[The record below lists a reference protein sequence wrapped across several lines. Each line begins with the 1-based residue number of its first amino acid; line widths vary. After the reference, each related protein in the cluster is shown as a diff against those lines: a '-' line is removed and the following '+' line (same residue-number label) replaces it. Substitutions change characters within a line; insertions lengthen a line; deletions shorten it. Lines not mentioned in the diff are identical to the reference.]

1 MKKIVSLI
9 FVLLL
14 VACQGE
20 PFALEEPYSV
30 GILRSGPQSELVYYD
45 ENLNEIG
52 LQEID
57 KLVVPPITRFKN
69 ELLLYGFDNDF
80 VFFKMNTGDG
90 SLHQQHQVGGQLINS
105 TFDQQNII
113 YLRSF
118 NGQAFLVK
126 RGVDQ
131 QEIELT
137 DVNPKSIHLFNNQI
151 IVVTGDQNQ
160 TLQVYNDD
168 LELVN
173 EIETNLILSHRSL
186 VNEDKLL
193 FLGKKNDDVVL
204 FELNELYQIRTRL
217 VSNDA
222 SDLAVYNDQYLVLS
236 GSPSTIH
243 FIDAQSLEVM
253 NEVKL
258 DETLGN
264 IHIDAVN
271 NLLYGREIAQEDNY
285 LVKYRLSEQS
295 IEFENKVGTNT
306 QNEEQV
312 FTFIFTP

>member
-80 VFFKMNTGDG
+80 VFFKMNTWDG

-253 NEVKL
+253 NDVKL